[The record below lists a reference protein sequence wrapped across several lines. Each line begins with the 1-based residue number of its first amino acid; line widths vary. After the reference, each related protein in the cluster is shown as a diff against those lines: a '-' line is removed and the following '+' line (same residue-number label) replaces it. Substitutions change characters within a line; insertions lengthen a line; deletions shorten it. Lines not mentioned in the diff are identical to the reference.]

1 MKPNSDVIKAAVASY
16 WRYTRQCPLVAFE
29 CSTKLKSWGGE
40 LADVVAVTEGQQL
53 IVVEVKISI
62 ADFRRDGKKNQ
73 HAQFRHDT
81 GILPVTYF
89 YFAVPSDLAN
99 KVSYLCDQLYPYA
112 GVLRCKLPSEFDME
126 VSEFDVEVSRSPKT
140 LHPKTLYVG
149 QLTKEQI
156 TFITRTQTA
165 TLCRLAKKVV
175 EVNRVRRKLEVEL
188 KEYRDMEALKAG
200 SSEG

>member
-1 MKPNSDVIKAAVASY
+1 MKPNSDAIKAAVASY

-29 CSTKLKSWGGE
+29 CSTKLTPREGE

-53 IVVEVKISI
+53 IVVEVKISL
-62 ADFRRDGKKNQ
+62 ADFRKDRKKNH

-99 KVSYLCDQLYPYA
+99 KVAYLCDQIYPYA

-140 LHPKTLYVG
+140 LCVG
-149 QLTKEQI
+149 QLTEEQI
-156 TFITRTQTA
+156 RFITRTQTA

-175 EVNRVRRKLEVEL
+175 KEKRSRKKLEAQL
-188 KEYRDMEALKAG
+188 KEYKDMEKLRESG
-200 SSEG
+200 